1 MSALYIAVLVLAALG
16 SGLMAG
22 TFFAF
27 SNFVMAALARLAP
40 AEGIRAMQAID
51 VTVMNRLFLGTF
63 MGTGAL
69 SIAAI
74 IVALLRW
81 DGVGSLCAV
90 LGGVTYVLGS
100 ILVTMG
106 GNVPLNN
113 ALAAL
118 DPEAADSARRWFE
131 YVRAWTRWNHVRTLA
146 CTAAMVLF
154 IAGLLAGILAA
165 IPSPEAEG

>member
-118 DPEAADSARRWFE
+118 DPAVPEAAHRWSG
-131 YVRAWTRWNHVRTLA
+131 YVLRWTRWNHVRTIA
-146 CTAAMVLF
+146 CVAAMVLF
-154 IAGLLAGILAA
+154 VVAL
-165 IPSPEAEG
+165 SQ